1 VEKRIVR
8 GATPE
13 QKELKAKKLSEKA
26 HAEINPTKL
35 TADSK

>member
-13 QKELKAKKLSEKA
+13 QKELKPKKLSEKA
-26 HAEINPTKL
+26 HAEANPTKSI
-35 TADSK
+35 ADSK